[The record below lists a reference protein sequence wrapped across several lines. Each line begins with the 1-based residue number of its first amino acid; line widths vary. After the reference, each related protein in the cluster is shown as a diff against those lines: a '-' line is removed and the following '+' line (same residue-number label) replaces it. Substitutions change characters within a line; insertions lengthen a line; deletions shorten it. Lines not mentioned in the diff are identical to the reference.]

1 MENDKI
7 IRSFVSDLL
16 TTKVHLAESKTV
28 NGKYTIKESKGEGFI
43 NQILLKTDS
52 NAYTVQVLVDK
63 NILYDKPYSFFF
75 TDTLNID
82 NVSAYLTGAVYYL
95 SIQNLSFQKSFI
107 VRIVSTASITLNIA
121 YIRYGVRNEIYIN
134 TGD

>member
-1 MENDKI
+1 MENIPKK
-7 IRSFVSDLL
+7 RRFVSDLL

-28 NGKYTIKESKGEGFI
+28 NGKYTIKNSKGGGII
-43 NQILLKTDS
+43 NQILLKSDS
-52 NAYTVQVLVDK
+52 NAYTIQVLIDK

-82 NVSAYLTGAVYYL
+82 NVSAYLTGATYYL
-95 SIQNLSFQKSFI
+95 SIQNLNFQKSFLI
-107 VRIVSTASITLNIA
+107 RMVSTTSITLNFA
-121 YIRYGVRNEIYIN
+121 LVRYSIRDEVYIN

>member
-1 MENDKI
+1 MENKK

-16 TTKVHLAESKTV
+16 STKVHLVENKTV
-28 NGKYTIKESKGEGFI
+28 NGKYNIKESRGEGFI
-43 NQILLKTDS
+43 NQILLKTNS
-52 NAYTVQVLVDK
+52 NAYTIQVLVDK

-82 NVSAYLTGAVYYL
+82 NVSAYLTGATYYL
-95 SIQNLSFQKSFI
+95 SFQNIFFQKSFI
-107 VRIVSTASITLNIA
+107 IRMVSTTSITLNFVL
-121 YIRYGVRNEIYIN
+121 IRYSIRDEIYIN